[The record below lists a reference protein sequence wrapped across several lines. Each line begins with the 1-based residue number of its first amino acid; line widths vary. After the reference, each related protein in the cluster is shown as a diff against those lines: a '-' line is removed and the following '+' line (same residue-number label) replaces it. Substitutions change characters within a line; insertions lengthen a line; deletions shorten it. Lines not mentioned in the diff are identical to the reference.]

1 MGDVKLDTLVR
12 ALTNA
17 RAVQGSGEMEI
28 EAVAYDSR
36 RVESGALF
44 VAVPGFETDGHRFL
58 PQALERGATAVLV
71 QEDRRSLWEAMLF
84 GRAVA
89 VIVADDTRRALA
101 DVSAAFFDYPARS
114 LRVVGITG
122 TKGKTTTSYLTSALL
137 EAAGHPTGLL
147 TGVAFKIGDSFTMNE
162 TQVTT
167 PESLEVQSLLARMR
181 DEAEYAV
188 VESTSHGLAL
198 HRLEHLEY
206 DIAVF
211 TNLSPDHLDFHA
223 TVDDYRETKGR
234 LFEMLDE
241 AVDKGIGKTAVL
253 NADDPASEYLRSRTK
268 KARVLTYGIESEE
281 ADVRALDVAL
291 SESGSR
297 FQLATSAG
305 SAQVDLSLLG
315 QFSVYNALA
324 AATVAISQGADAATV
339 AEALGA
345 FDSVPGRLER
355 IECSQSFAVV
365 VDYAHTPDSL
375 RSVLQA
381 LRPVASGRLVVI
393 FGCGGDRD
401 PGRRSGMGEAAAA
414 LADFTVL
421 CNDNPRTEDPAAIL
435 EQIAQAMTQAGRRE
449 DGDFVRIPDRRAAMR
464 HAFEGAR
471 GGDVVLIA
479 GKGHEPYLIV
489 GSEYLPWDDREVAR
503 EELRAVRS
511 HAEGQA

>member
-1 MGDVKLDTLVR
+1 MKLETLVR
-12 ALTNA
+12 AISNGG
-17 RAVQGSGEMEI
+17 AVQGSGEMEI

-58 PQALERGATAVLV
+58 PQALERGAMAVLV

-206 DIAVF
+206 DVAVF

-253 NADDPASEYLRSRTK
+253 NADDPASAYLRSRTK
-268 KARVLTYGIESEE
+268 TARVLTYGIESEE

-297 FQLATSAG
+297 FQLATPAG
-305 SAQVDLSLLG
+305 SAQVELPLLG
-315 QFSVYNALA
+315 RFNVYNSLA

-339 AEALGA
+339 TEALGA

-355 IECSQSFAVV
+355 IECGQPFAVV

-381 LRPVASGRLVVI
+381 LRPVASGRLVVV

-401 PGRRSGMGEAAAA
+401 PGRRTGMGEAAAA

-421 CNDNPRTEDPAAIL
+421 CNDNPRTEDSAAIL
-435 EQIAQAMTQAGRRE
+435 EQIAQAMTQAGMRE

-471 GGDVVLIA
+471 SGDVVLIA

-489 GSEYLPWDDREVAR
+489 GNEYLPWDDREVAR
-503 EELRAVRS
+503 EELRAALGVDR
-511 HAEGQA
+511 